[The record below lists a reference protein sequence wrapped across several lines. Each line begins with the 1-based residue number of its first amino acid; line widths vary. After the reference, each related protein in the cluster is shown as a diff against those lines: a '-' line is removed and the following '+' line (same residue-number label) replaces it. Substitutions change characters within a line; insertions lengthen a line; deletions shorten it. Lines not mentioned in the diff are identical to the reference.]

1 MEEKITESKRET
13 GISIFDGIFKMAK
26 DAGALKQME
35 AIMDYQTAD
44 HFNEEAKIPI
54 TNHLFNVRFEVDF
67 GCSEGIY
74 IDAYIVGEIDEA
86 DGDRRIHIGLIKT
99 LENDLNAM
107 RIMGEACGVLQFY
120 AREYLAQKL
129 DNLLPDYS
137 KFFIFHEKHR
147 IHVCNYCKNFGTV
160 DVLEIPHPEP
170 SENRKKKF
178 SLRCRVC
185 GTGTHYESSSLPLI
199 RAWNK
204 GDSYIFPNGTI
215 LVQQSELQKICALK
229 DKIKCDLNCAK
240 CPGKGIRELRRITH
254 IKE

>member
-1 MEEKITESKRET
+1 MEEKVTEIKRET

-26 DAGALKQME
+26 ESGALKEMV
-35 AIMDYQTAD
+35 AIMDYYMAD
-44 HFNEEAKIPI
+44 RFNDEAQIPI
-54 TNHLFNVRFEVDF
+54 TNHLFNVRFEVNF

-86 DGDRRIHIGLIKT
+86 DGDKCIHIGLIKT
-99 LENDLNAM
+99 LENDLDAM

-120 AREYLAQKL
+120 AREYLTQKL
-129 DNLLPDYS
+129 DNLMPDYS
-137 KFFIFHEKHR
+137 KFFIYHEKHR
-147 IHVCNYCKNFGTV
+147 LHVCNYCMNFGTV

-170 SENRKKKF
+170 TKNCKKKF
-178 SLRCRVC
+178 ALRCSVC

-215 LVQQSELQKICALK
+215 LVQQAELQKICALK
-229 DKIKCDLNCAK
+229 EEIKCDLNCAK
-240 CPGKGIRELRRITH
+240 CPGKGIRELRRITNVN
-254 IKE
+254 

>member
-1 MEEKITESKRET
+1 MEEKITGSKRET

-26 DAGALKQME
+26 DAGALKKMG
-35 AIMDYQTAD
+35 AIMEYQTAD

-54 TNHLFNVRFEVDF
+54 TNHLFNIRFEVDF

-86 DGDRRIHIGLIKT
+86 GEGKRIHIGLIKT

-120 AREYLAQKL
+120 AREYLTQKL

-137 KFFIFHEKHR
+137 KFFIYHEKHR
-147 IHVCNYCKNFGTV
+147 IYVCNYCKNFSTV

-170 SENRKKKF
+170 SANRKKKF
-178 SLRCRVC
+178 ALRCRIC

-229 DKIKCDLNCAK
+229 DEIKCDLNCAK
-240 CPGKGIRELRRITH
+240 CPEKGIRELRRITH
-254 IKE
+254 IAE